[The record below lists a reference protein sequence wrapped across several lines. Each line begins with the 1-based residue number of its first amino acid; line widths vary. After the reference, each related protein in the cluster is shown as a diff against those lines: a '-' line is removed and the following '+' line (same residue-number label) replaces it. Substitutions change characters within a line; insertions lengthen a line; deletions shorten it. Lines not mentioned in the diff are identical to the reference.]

1 MVNLSGFLNR
11 EMDSLQLQQQ
21 FYDNE
26 DMSGLEVDEIV
37 MNGSNGF
44 DDVSLHTLHIDPS
57 TR

>member
-21 FYDNE
+21 FYNE
-26 DMSGLEVDEIV
+26 DDMSGLEVDELV

-44 DDVSLHTLHIDPS
+44 DDVSSCRIYRKYLN
-57 TR
+57 